1 MNLLLQI
8 YPTYFRVADMHPKIK
23 HFLYEAEDHY
33 LQTEEI
39 TSFKHHVSS
48 LAERVETYEILRD
61 NEIVIFQPIAEQLLA
76 TFPQHKQETLE
87 RALKN
92 WLAVLRYSSMAMLLN
107 NPEFLQYRLLEWLT
121 EIAQVHQMQAI
132 DTTLYQLLQTRLSE
146 LLSSE
151 QIALLQPFL
160 TQTEQSIFGAGNLAQ
175 MPG

>member
-1 MNLLLQI
+1 MSQPSQI
-8 YPTYFRVADMHPKIK
+8 YPTYFKVADMHPEIK

-39 TSFKHHVSS
+39 ASFKHHVSS
-48 LAERVETYEILRD
+48 LAERLETYELLRD
-61 NEIVIFQPIAEQLLA
+61 NEIAIFQPIADQMLA
-76 TFPQHKQETLE
+76 AFPQHKQETLE

-92 WLAVLRYSSMAMLLN
+92 WIAVLRYSAMAMLLN

-151 QIALLQPFL
+151 QTALLQPFL
-160 TQTEQSIFGAGNLAQ
+160 TQTEQSIFGAANLAQ